1 MKDTIQPELDESREA
16 AYSTPLDQFTVAQPE
31 RFANETIWP
40 WMQRLREEAPVHWC
54 ETGDYEPHWSITRY
68 EDIMAI
74 DTDHRRFSSVEGITL
89 QTPAGRDYA
98 LQRGTQGAGFITM
111 DNPEH
116 NQQRKQVAPAFT
128 PPSLDKLKVL
138 LRDRAAK
145 LLDSLP
151 IGETFDWVDLVSK
164 EYTAMTLATLFDF
177 PFEDRRKLT
186 HWSDIITNTPG
197 HGPVKD
203 WDQKFYETME
213 CFTAFDELWEERK
226 ANPPSFD
233 LISMLAHG
241 EGTRDMSKANF
252 HGNVVLLIVGG
263 NDTTRNTLS
272 GSVYAMNKFPD
283 QYDRLRADPSL
294 IPAMVSETIR
304 WQTPL
309 AHMARVALEDVE
321 MHGQTIRKGDRV
333 IMWYASGNRDT
344 DRIDDP
350 DNFIIGRD
358 IKKAHLSFGFGIHR
372 CLGNRV
378 AELQLTILWEEI
390 LARFPTI
397 EMVEEPQRTHSVFVK
412 GYESLMVRIPK
423 RN

>member
-1 MKDTIQPELDESREA
+1 AMKDAVHPSMEESREA
-16 AYSTPLDQFTVAQPE
+16 AYATPLDQYTVAQAD
-31 RFANETIWP
+31 RFANDTIWP
-40 WMQRLREEAPVHWC
+40 WLQRLREEAPVHWS
-54 ETGDYEPHWSITRY
+54 ETGDYEPHWSVTRY

-74 DTDHRRFSSVEGITL
+74 DTDHRRFSSAEGITL
-89 QTPAGRDYA
+89 QTPEGRAYSET
-98 LQRGTQGAGFITM
+98 RGTKGAGFITM

-116 NQQRKQVAPAFT
+116 NQQRKQVSPAFT

-138 LRDRAAK
+138 LRERAEK
-145 LLDSLP
+145 LLDGLP

-164 EYTAMTLATLFDF
+164 EYTAMTLATLFDY
-177 PFEDRRKLT
+177 PFEDRRQLT

-197 HGPVKD
+197 NGPVKD

-213 CFTAFDELWEERK
+213 CFTRFDELWEERTK
-226 ANPPSFD
+226 KPGHD

-241 EGTRDMSKANF
+241 EGTRDMPRGIY

-272 GSVYAMNKFPD
+272 GSVYALNKFPD

-333 IMWYASGNRDT
+333 VMWYVSGNRDT
-344 DRIDDP
+344 ARIEDP
-350 DNFIIGRD
+350 DSYQIGRD

-390 LARFPTI
+390 LKRFPVI
-397 EMVEEPQRTHSVFVK
+397 ELMEEPQRTHSVFVK
-412 GYESLMVRIPK
+412 GYETLPVRIPA
-423 RN
+423 RA